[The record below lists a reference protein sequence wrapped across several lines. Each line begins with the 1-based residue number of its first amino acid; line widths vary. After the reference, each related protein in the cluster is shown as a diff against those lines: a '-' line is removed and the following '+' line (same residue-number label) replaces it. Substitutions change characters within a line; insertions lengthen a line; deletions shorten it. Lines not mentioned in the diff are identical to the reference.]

1 MKRAKV
7 EEGFNPVYPYG
18 YSTPTDVAPPFVASD
33 GLQENPP
40 GVLSLKI
47 SKPLTFN
54 ASKALS
60 LAIGPGL
67 KIQDGKLVGEGQ
79 AILANLPLQITNNT
93 ISLRFGNTLALND
106 NNELQTTLK
115 SSSPLKIT
123 DQTLSLNIGD
133 SLAIKD
139 DKLESALQATLP
151 LSISNNTISLN
162 VGTGLTINGNVLQ
175 AVPLNALSPLTISNN
190 NISLRYGSS
199 LTVLNNELQSNLTVH
214 SPLKLNSNNSI
225 SLNTLS
231 PFRIENGF
239 LTLYLGTKSG
249 LLVQNSGLKVQAGY
263 GLQVTDTNALTLR
276 YLAPLTIPD
285 SGSEQGI
292 LKVNTGQG
300 LSVNQAGAL
309 ETSLGGGLKYADN
322 KITFDTGNGLTL
334 SENKLAVAAGSGLT
348 FRDGALVATGTA
360 FTQTL
365 WTTADPSPNCTIIQ
379 DRDTKF
385 TLALTISGSQV
396 LGTVSIIGVKGP
408 LSSSI
413 PSATVTVQL
422 NFDSNGAL
430 LSSSSLKG
438 YWGYRQGP
446 SIDPYP
452 IINALNFM
460 PNSLAYPPGQ
470 EIQAKCN
477 MYVSTFLRG
486 NPQRP
491 IVLNITFNNQTSGF
505 SIRFT
510 WTNLTTGEA
519 FAMPP
524 CTFSYIAEQQ

>member
-47 SKPLTFN
+47 AKPLTFN
-54 ASKALS
+54 TSKALS

-106 NNELQTTLK
+106 NNELQTTLQ

-123 DQTLSLNIGD
+123 DQTLSLNIGN
-133 SLAIKD
+133 SLVVKD
-139 DKLESALQATLP
+139 DKLENALKASLP
-151 LSISNNTISLN
+151 LSIANNAISLN
-162 VGTGLTINGNVLQ
+162 VGTGLTINGNTLQ
-175 AVPLNALSPLTISNN
+175 AVPLNALSPLSISNN

-199 LTVLNNELQSNLTVH
+199 LTVLNNELQSNLTFH
-214 SPLKLNSNNSI
+214 PPLKLNSNNSV

-249 LLVQNSGLKVQAGY
+249 LLVENSSLKVQTGY

-276 YLAPLTIPD
+276 YLPPLTIPD

-292 LKVNTGQG
+292 LKINTGQG
-300 LSVNQAGAL
+300 LSVSQAGTL
-309 ETSLGGGLKYADN
+309 ETSLGGGLKHAEG
-322 KITFDTGNGLTL
+322 KITIDTGNGLTL

-348 FRDGALVATGTA
+348 FRDGALVATGSS

-365 WTTADPSPNCTIIQ
+365 WTTADPSPNCTVLEE
-379 DRDTKF
+379 RDAKF

-396 LGTVSIIGVKGP
+396 LGTVSMVGVKGALFNNIP
-408 LSSSI
+408 SSSI
-413 PSATVTVQL
+413 QVQL
-422 NFDSNGAL
+422 DFDSTGAL

-438 YWGYRQGP
+438 YWGYRQGV

-460 PNSLAYPPGQ
+460 PSSLAYPPGQ
-470 EIQAKCN
+470 GNQAKSN
-477 MYVSTFLRG
+477 VYIPTYLRG
-486 NPQRP
+486 NLQRP
-491 IVLNITFNNQTSGF
+491 IVLNITFNNQNTGF
-505 SIRFT
+505 SIRFS
-510 WTNLTTGEA
+510 WANLTTGEG
-519 FAMPP
+519 FATPA